1 MALLA
6 PASQDPPTKLV
17 ASEFTAK
24 SPEFNAKGLTRL
36 SALLGA
42 IGMVVTAGAA
52 VFTYQ
57 LLHEPLESVGAS
69 EVSHLASAKCT
80 AIARSLTALYL
91 ARSDVQNGEPEGERT
106 DPGPNATIGV
116 ISLGSGELEDFHT
129 SSMSQRETLAILR
142 RLPLDPRNDPQAR
155 SVPTALSGASPE
167 LRADLNQHHC
177 NGLGYSLTP
186 LAVRAYPI
194 PGRSSGWTAF
204 IYGPWNIRGK
214 QKAAFALVN
223 LSASML
229 AIGGHDQDPSLQAL
243 FPSGASQLDV
253 GVTLNPSQVLKD
265 EESLRR
271 ALPKLELEPED
282 QKLVGLRIVPFAN
295 QLVSTQVSI
304 DHNRL
309 NWTSWR
315 AAALVFLM
323 GSLATITVVLVSRD
337 SEIRL
342 RQLNGALLRES
353 RTDGLTRIANR
364 RAWDESLNLEESR
377 RQRNGYQYGL
387 VVVDLDGFK
396 QINDE
401 QGHQMGDQ
409 VLKIAASQLGDQ
421 MRSTDLLAR
430 VGGDEFALMVF
441 NPSASG
447 LDELVDRLRE
457 ALQACG
463 VQASI
468 GAAMS
473 EPRTTLEQTWA
484 KADEAMY
491 TYKPQTSKKL
501 NPRRAI
507 DQSGHRA

>member
-1 MALLA
+1 MA
-6 PASQDPPTKLV
+6 PASQDPPTQLV
-17 ASEFTAK
+17 ASEFTTK

-36 SALLGA
+36 STLLGA

-69 EVSHLASAKCT
+69 VVSHLASAKCT
-80 AIARSLTALYL
+80 TIDRSLTALSL

-106 DPGPNATIGV
+106 DPSPNATIGV

-129 SSMSQRETLAILR
+129 SSMSQRENLAILR

-167 LRADLNQHHC
+167 LRADLDQHHC
-177 NGLGYSLTP
+177 NGLGYNLAP

-214 QKAAFALVN
+214 QKAAFSLVN

-229 AIGGHDQDPSLQAL
+229 AIGGHDQDPTLQAL

-253 GVTLNPSQVLKD
+253 GVTLNQSQVLKD

-271 ALPKLELEPED
+271 ALPRLELEPED

-409 VLKIAASQLGDQ
+409 VLQIAASQLSSQ

-441 NPSASG
+441 NPSDSG
-447 LDELVDRLRE
+447 LDELIDRLRD

-501 NPRRAI
+501 NPPRAI